1 MRTTYARIVV
11 EHYNETKPDLLRHL
25 VKDDLSFLR
34 GVVQRKVEMALS
46 LTKRYKEVNGLAD
59 WEIRELI
66 NDYLAPAEE
75 LPTETVNEISEM
87 EIDRIMKKLGY

>member
-1 MRTTYARIVV
+1 MRATYARIVV

-25 VKDDLSFLR
+25 EKDDLSSLKET
-34 GVVQRKVEMALS
+34 VQRQVEMALS
-46 LTKRYKEVNGLAD
+46 LAKQYKEVNGLD
-59 WEIRELI
+59 KWEIQELI

-87 EIDRIMKKLGY
+87 GIDRIMKKLGY